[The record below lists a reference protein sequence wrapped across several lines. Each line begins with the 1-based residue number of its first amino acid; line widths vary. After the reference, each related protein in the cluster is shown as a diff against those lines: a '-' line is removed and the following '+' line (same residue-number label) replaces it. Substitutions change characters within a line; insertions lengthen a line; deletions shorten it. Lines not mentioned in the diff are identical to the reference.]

1 MNSHIESKEN
11 VEMFLNN
18 LQIIL
23 KDNNFNIVKNFTM
36 NNTSPKN
43 TQTLLDL
50 DYNTEDIK
58 DKLELLK
65 VSDYYETVPDNK
77 YPDKPD
83 FYVFFILIKKREIY
97 IKVSIRG
104 YNNHVLC
111 MSFHYAEFSHKALP
125 YMN

>member
-11 VEMFLNN
+11 VKMFLDN
-18 LQIIL
+18 LKIIL
-23 KDNNFNIVKNFTM
+23 KDSNFNIVKNLTL
-36 NNTSPKN
+36 NTSPKN
-43 TQTLLDL
+43 MQTLLDL
-50 DYNTEDIK
+50 DYNREDIK
-58 DKLELLK
+58 DKLKLLN

-83 FYVFFILIKKREIY
+83 FYVFFIIIKKREIY

-104 YNNHVLC
+104 YKNHVLC